1 MMKKSNISYTDREGM
16 IATSFLIIYLLFSY
30 VMVYWTKTISNQ
42 LLSRENMMINV
53 LMYVIPCLVIVVMIL
68 YKESSLKTIGIGKD
82 NSIWL
87 LGLTILSLVFYTQ
100 NIGLKILL
108 VVISEEIIFRGY
120 AAERLK
126 ASYGRVGAILLA
138 GVILGLVYSL
148 IPLVN
153 QAITVFE
160 LMSYIGLG
168 MMTQL
173 ILQLIY
179 QRFDN
184 IILSIALH
192 SSLLFFIL

>member
-53 LMYVIPCLVIVVMIL
+53 LMYVIPCLIIVVMIL

-82 NSIWL
+82 SSIWL

-120 AAERLK
+120 AAGRLK
-126 ASYGRVGAILLA
+126 ASYGRVGGILLA

-168 MMTQL
+168 MITQL

-179 QRFDN
+179 QRFGN
-184 IILSIALH
+184 IIISIAFH

>member
-16 IATSFLIIYLLFSY
+16 IATSFLILYLLFSY
-30 VMVYWTKTISNQ
+30 VMVYWTKTFSNQ
-42 LLSRENMMINV
+42 TLSRENMTINV
-53 LMYVIPCLVIVVMIL
+53 LMYVIPCLVIVGMIL

-82 NSIWL
+82 SSIWL
-87 LGLTILSLVFYTQ
+87 FGLMILSLVFYTQ

-126 ASYGRVGAILLA
+126 ASYGRAGGILLA

-153 QAITVFE
+153 HAITVLE

-168 MMTQL
+168 MVTQL
-173 ILQLIY
+173 ILQVIY
-179 QRFDN
+179 QRFGN